1 MDLNGYKNVAN
12 YTASLVD
19 FLGKGKTDYFSAV
32 SQNLLS
38 AYSGQAATQNAVD
51 TTGVNI
57 TLSQD
62 TQKLL
67 DAGTKDSSGKETV
80 TGTQKT
86 AQNLML
92 SFFDQSGVDFKE
104 LSAQA
109 LDIITGLQDVIGASG
124 ATTRDFSTDVAEAK
138 YNPDRKVYTLTG
150 NGTRLRVAV
159 DYTDGAPSKLSIT
172 DITGGKVE
180 TAEITLAQ
188 EDGKTY
194 MNIERTQRAYENGHM
209 TTLEEIEPLSFNIYP
224 ST

>member
-1 MDLNGYKNVAN
+1 MDLTAYKNISG
-12 YTASLVD
+12 YSASLVD
-19 FLGKGKTDYFSAV
+19 YLGKGKTDYFSAV
-32 SQNLLS
+32 AQNLLS
-38 AYSGQAATQNAVD
+38 AYSGQPDQNAAD

-62 TQKLL
+62 AQKLL

-92 SFFDQSGVDFKE
+92 GFFDQSGVDFKQ

-124 ATTRDFSTDVAEAK
+124 ATTRDFSTDIAEAK

-159 DYTDGAPSKLSIT
+159 DYKDGAPSKLSIT

-180 TAEITLAQ
+180 TAEITLGQ
-188 EDGKTY
+188 EDGAVS

-209 TTLEEIEPLSFNIYP
+209 TTLEEIEPLRFKIYP
-224 ST
+224 SA